1 MFKSFGFLGAATNTQ
16 VFKNTTNLS
25 CCIKIVANHKTFE
38 CKIEPNEIKNLDV
51 KRDEIGEITA
61 NAIILFEN
69 GQALHFTFGVSP
81 KDCIDNIEIKE
92 DHIIYNGSRRGSILK
107 LANANVN
114 ANANTN
120 VNLEEKYNKLLVE
133 YTELNNKFLLIEQ
146 VNKIQSEEKDELIK
160 KLELNEISIFNYK
173 EEIKQIKSKH
183 EEEIKNLN
191 VKYEKQIKT
200 LKSNFH
206 EMESKINKVLNEN
219 KSNYEVEIKKLE
231 SKFCEMEQ
239 KYNQQI
245 IINNEITEHSNQLNN
260 ILTENKSKYEE
271 EIKIMTSK
279 FCEMEQKYNQQIIIN
294 NENIHELNNKNNNLK
309 INLLYVHEKFN
320 NILNELNTL
329 NSKYKELIIN
339 NELITST

>member
-1 MFKSFGFLGAATNTQ
+1 MFKSFGILGAATNTQ

-25 CCIKIVANHKTFE
+25 CNIKIVANHKTFE

-81 KDCIDNIEIKE
+81 RDCIDNIEIKE

-107 LANANVN
+107 LANTNSNTN
-114 ANANTN
+114 ANTNTN

-146 VNKIQSEEKDELIK
+146 TNKVQNEEKDELIK
-160 KLELNEISIFNYK
+160 KLELNKISEFNYK
-173 EEIKQIKSKH
+173 EEINITKSKYEEEINEIKSKH

-191 VKYEKQIKT
+191 SKYEKQINT

-206 EMESKINKVLNEN
+206 EMENKINKVLN
-219 KSNYEVEIKKLE
+219 
-231 SKFCEMEQ
+231 
-239 KYNQQI
+239 
-245 IINNEITEHSNQLNN
+245 
-260 ILTENKSKYEE
+260 ENKSKYEE

-339 NELITST
+339 NEPIITRST

>member
-1 MFKSFGFLGAATNTQ
+1 MFKSFGFLGTAINTQ

-25 CCIKIVANHKTFE
+25 CNIKIVANYKSFE
-38 CKIEPNEIKNLDV
+38 CKVEPNEIKNLDV
-51 KRDEIGEITA
+51 KRDIIGEITA

-69 GQALHFTFGVSP
+69 GQALDFTFQVSP

-92 DHIIYNGSRRGSILK
+92 DHIIYNGSRRGKILK
-107 LANANVN
+107 L
-114 ANANTN
+114 ANTN

-160 KLELNEISIFNYK
+160 KLELNKISEFNYK
-173 EEIKQIKSKH
+173 EEINITKSKYEEEINEIKSKH

-191 VKYEKQIKT
+191 SKYEKQINT

-206 EMESKINKVLNEN
+206 EMENKINKVLN
-219 KSNYEVEIKKLE
+219 
-231 SKFCEMEQ
+231 
-239 KYNQQI
+239 
-245 IINNEITEHSNQLNN
+245 
-260 ILTENKSKYEE
+260 ENKSKYEE

-339 NELITST
+339 NEPITTRST